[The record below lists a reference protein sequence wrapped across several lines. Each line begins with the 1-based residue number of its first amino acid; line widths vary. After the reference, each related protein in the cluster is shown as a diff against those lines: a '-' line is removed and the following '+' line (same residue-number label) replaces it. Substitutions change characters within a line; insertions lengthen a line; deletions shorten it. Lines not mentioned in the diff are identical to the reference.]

1 MHLEQYLKT
10 YGSIIWRIRGTSMLP
25 LLRQDTDLV
34 TVTASEGARFH
45 KYDIVLY
52 SRFEGADRI
61 LILHRVVKVLPDSYV
76 IRGDNCYI
84 NETGITD
91 QDILGRLT
99 EIDRK
104 GHIRSADDI
113 SLKVY
118 AVIWTATF
126 PLRKI
131 VMKARQK
138 ASKNPL
144 LKRFYRRL
152 KGRD

>member
-1 MHLEQYLKT
+1 
-10 YGSIIWRIRGTSMLP
+10 MLP
-25 LLRQDTDLV
+25 LLRQNTDLV
-34 TVTASEGARFH
+34 TVIANDGRRYR

-52 SRFEGADRI
+52 SKTAETGRR
-61 LILHRVVKVLPDSYV
+61 LILHRVVEVLPDSYV

-91 QDILGRLT
+91 QDILGKLT

-104 GHIRSADDI
+104 GRIQSADDI
-113 SLKVY
+113 SLKIY
-118 AVIWTATF
+118 AVIWTAIF
-126 PLRKI
+126 PFRKI